1 MCYIKKG
8 VKMDKEN
15 IIKNLKNKNVW
26 FELEEHQAVFNMGD
40 LDEVN
45 LKYKNRD
52 AKNIFVRDDKKLNYY
67 LITIKGDKKVD
78 LKQFRKS
85 FNTRNLSF
93 ASAEDLM
100 SILKLIPGS
109 VSPLGI
115 LNDEKLKVRFFV
127 DKFFLND
134 NGIIGIHPNENTA
147 TLWIKTEDLIE
158 IIKNHGNTV
167 DIIDC

>member
-1 MCYIKKG
+1 
-8 VKMDKEN
+8 
-15 IIKNLKNKNVW
+15 
-26 FELEEHQAVFNMGD
+26 
-40 LDEVN
+40 
-45 LKYKNRD
+45 
-52 AKNIFVRDDKKLNYY
+52 
-67 LITIKGDKKVD
+67 
-78 LKQFRKS
+78 
-85 FNTRNLSF
+85 
-93 ASAEDLM
+93 M

-115 LNDEKLKVRFFV
+115 LNDEKIKVRFFI

>member
-15 IIKNLKNKNVW
+15 IIKNLKNKNIW

-67 LITIKGDKKVD
+67 LITIKGDKK
-78 LKQFRKS
+78 
-85 FNTRNLSF
+85 
-93 ASAEDLM
+93 
-100 SILKLIPGS
+100 LI
-109 VSPLGI
+109 
-115 LNDEKLKVRFFV
+115 
-127 DKFFLND
+127 
-134 NGIIGIHPNENTA
+134 
-147 TLWIKTEDLIE
+147 
-158 IIKNHGNTV
+158 
-167 DIIDC
+167 

>member
-1 MCYIKKG
+1 
-8 VKMDKEN
+8 MDKEN
-15 IIKNLKNKNVW
+15 IIKNLKNKNIW
-26 FELEEHQAVFNMGD
+26 FELEEHQAVFNMDD

-45 LKYKNRD
+45 LRYKNRD

-78 LKQFRKS
+78 LKQFRKN

-115 LNDEKLKVRFFV
+115 LNDEKIKVRFFI
-127 DKFFLND
+127 DKFFFQRHRLFC
-134 NGIIGIHPNENTA
+134 HA
-147 TLWIKTEDLIE
+147 TIKKQPYLDFISMGRTLYVEF
-158 IIKNHGNTV
+158 V
-167 DIIDC
+167 Y